1 LEFVPLLVRFGT
13 KFSSGLDFFAGSSR
27 SFCVDEN
34 VLFDGE
40 ARERFKGVAIGV
52 TRNVV
57 AYLES

>member
-1 LEFVPLLVRFGT
+1 VRFGT